1 MDVRMIPSFLV
12 LFMSSFF
19 WTEIQMQYYDDLDV
33 QAFSMMSNE
42 CPSKCVCPYS
52 FPRALYCDN
61 KGLKEIPTI
70 PSRIWYLY
78 LQNNQIETISKK
90 SFVNATGIKW
100 INLNKNNITN
110 RGIEKNVLRSMNNLL
125 FLLLEDNKLEE
136 VPAPLP
142 SSLEQLRLAR
152 NKISLIPEGVF
163 SNLENLTMLDLQH
176 NKLSDSAF
184 ESGTFQG
191 LKNLLQL
198 NVAKNSLKKMP
209 PSLPSNTMQLFL
221 DNNLIEEIPKNYF
234 NSVPRVAFIRLN
246 YNKLSDA
253 GIPEN
258 VFNVSSLLDLQ
269 LSYNQLTT
277 VPPINAHLEHLY
289 LDHNKIISVNGT
301 TICPTAAELEQRSDP
316 YSDNGPRLRYLRL
329 DGNDIKPPI
338 PIDLLVCFRLLH
350 VITI

>member
-1 MDVRMIPSFLV
+1 MDVKVIPSFLV
-12 LFMSSFF
+12 LFLSSFF
-19 WTEIQMQYYDDLDV
+19 WTGIHMQYYDDLDV
-33 QAFSMMSNE
+33 QAFSAMSYE
-42 CPSKCVCPYS
+42 CPSECFCPYS

-90 SFVNATGIKW
+90 SFANATDIKW

-110 RGIEKNVLRSMNNLL
+110 RGIEKNLLRSMNNLL

-142 SSLEQLRLAR
+142 ASLEQLRLAR

-184 ESGTFQG
+184 QSSTLQG
-191 LKNLLQL
+191 LKNLMQL

-221 DNNLIEEIPKNYF
+221 DNNLIEAIPKNYF
-234 NSVPRVAFIRLN
+234 NSVPKVAFIRLN

-258 VFNVSSLLDLQ
+258 VFNISSLLDLQ

-277 VPPINAHLEHLY
+277 VPPINAHLERLY

-301 TICPTAAELEQRSDP
+301 ITCPTTVELDQPSDP

-350 VITI
+350 AIII